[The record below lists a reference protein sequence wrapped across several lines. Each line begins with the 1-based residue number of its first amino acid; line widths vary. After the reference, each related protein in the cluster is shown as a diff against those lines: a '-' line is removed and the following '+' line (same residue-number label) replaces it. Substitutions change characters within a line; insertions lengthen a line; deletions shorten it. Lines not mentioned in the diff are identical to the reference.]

1 MIPRINKSELFASLP
16 APWAEDLLPRIREG
30 VAKSRRK
37 VVVLDDDP
45 TGTQTGY
52 DEPVLTTWQ
61 PEELARELANDLP
74 CFYLLTNTRAFPAAE
89 AVRINQEIARNLT
102 VAAMRSPGRNDF
114 VVVSRSDSTLR
125 GHVPAETDALGRTLV
140 GDSDSARHSVR
151 AGLDQADDGAHG
163 VTRPTS
169 QIPPPVLLVPYF
181 EAGGRYTVN
190 NVHYVAE
197 GEQLIPAG
205 ETPFAKDA
213 AFGYRNSDLRAWVEE
228 KTGGA
233 VRAADVKSISLD
245 ELRLGGPEIVRNKL
259 LGLRDGEVCIANAA
273 APRDLE
279 VLAWAALQAEN
290 AGSRLMYRTAA
301 SFVAARLGLAPREL
315 WKPLEQRSADLRS
328 GANLTPDINAPGQRP
343 ALQSGGLTIV
353 GSYVPKTTT
362 QLEWLLAQC
371 DMERVEILVKNILDE
386 AQRATVLRLAV
397 EQANDAIRAGRDA
410 VVFTSR
416 TLVTG
421 NGAEASLAI
430 GNQVSEALVEL
441 LRGIEVQPRYLI
453 AKGGITSSDLAT
465 RGLGVKRAMV
475 LGQILP
481 GIPVWEL
488 GAETKFP
495 GLPYVVFPGNVGG
508 PDALAE
514 AVNQLRKHNL

>member
-1 MIPRINKSELFASLP
+1 MISPVNKSELFASLP
-16 APWAEDLLPRIREG
+16 APWPEDLLPRIREG

-45 TGTQTGY
+45 TGTQTVY
-52 DEPVLTTWQ
+52 DVPVLTTWQ
-61 PEELARELANDLP
+61 PEELARELANDFP
-74 CFYLLTNTRAFPAAE
+74 CLYLLTNTRAFPAAE

-125 GHVPAETDALGRTLV
+125 GHFPVETDALGRTLT
-140 GDSDSARHSVR
+140 G
-151 AGLDQADDGAHG
+151 GGTQ
-163 VTRPTS
+163 T
-169 QIPPPVLLVPYF
+169 PPVLLVPYF

-190 NVHYVAE
+190 DVHYVAE

-205 ETPFAKDA
+205 VTPFAKDA

-233 VRAADVKSISLD
+233 VKATEVKSISLD
-245 ELRLGGPEIVRNKL
+245 ELRVAGPDAVKAKL
-259 LGLRDGEVCIANAA
+259 LSLREGEVCIANSA

-279 VLAWAALQAEN
+279 VLAWAALSAEN

-315 WKPLEQRSADLRS
+315 WKPGQKTKRGSAADQPQHRDFIRALRLAEDGTAALRS
-328 GANLTPDINAPGQRP
+328 D
-343 ALQSGGLTIV
+343 GGLTIV
-353 GSYVPKTTT
+353 GSYVPKTTA
-362 QLEWLLAQC
+362 QLELLLAKANVL
-371 DMERVEILVKNILDE
+371 RVEISVENILDA
-386 AQRATVLRLAV
+386 AQRATVLRRAV
-397 EQANDAIRAGRDA
+397 ELANAGIRAGRDV

-421 NGAEASLAI
+421 NDADTSFAI

-441 LRGIEVQPRYLI
+441 LRGIKARPRYLI

-465 RGLGVKRAMV
+465 RGLGVKRTMV

-481 GIPVWEL
+481 GVPVWKL

-508 PDALAE
+508 PDALVE
-514 AVNQLRKHNL
+514 AVNQFNP

>member
-1 MIPRINKSELFASLP
+1 MSGGVHKAGLFGLLP
-16 APWAEDLLPRIREG
+16 APWSEDLLPRIREN
-30 VAKSRRK
+30 VTKSRRK

-45 TGTQTGY
+45 TGTQTVYGV
-52 DEPVLTTWQ
+52 PVLTTWQ
-61 PEELARELANDLP
+61 AEELAREFANDLP

-102 VAAMRSPGRNDF
+102 VAAMRAPERNDF

-125 GHVPAETDALGRTLV
+125 GHFPVETDALGRTLV
-140 GDSDSARHSVR
+140 G
-151 AGLDQADDGAHG
+151 GGTQ
-163 VTRPTS
+163 T
-169 QIPPPVLLVPYF
+169 PPVLLVPYF

-190 NVHYVAE
+190 DVHYVAE
-197 GEQLIPAG
+197 NYALIPAG

-213 AFGYRNSDLRAWVEE
+213 AFGYRSSNLREWVEE

-233 VRAADVKSISLD
+233 VRSAEVRSISLD
-245 ELRLGGPEIVRNKL
+245 DLRVAGPDAVKAKL
-259 LGLRDGEVCIANAA
+259 LSLRDGEVCIANAA

-290 AGSRLMYRTAA
+290 TGSRLIYRTAA
-301 SFVAARLGLAPREL
+301 SFVAALLGLAPREL
-315 WKPLEQRSADLRS
+315 WRPVLQNPVAADVSSLDSES
-328 GANLTPDINAPGQRP
+328 GKVRTDSRWRP
-343 ALQSGGLTIV
+343 QHEKGGLTIV
-353 GSYVPKTTT
+353 GSYVPKTTQ
-362 QLEWLLAQC
+362 QLESLLAKS
-371 DMERVEILVKNILDE
+371 DVERVEISVENILDA
-386 AQRATVLRLAV
+386 AQRGMVLRRAV
-397 EQANDAIRAGRDA
+397 GQANAGILAGRDV

-441 LRGIEVQPRYLI
+441 LRGIQAKPRYLI

-475 LGQILP
+475 LGQI
-481 GIPVWEL
+481 
-488 GAETKFP
+488 
-495 GLPYVVFPGNVGG
+495 
-508 PDALAE
+508 
-514 AVNQLRKHNL
+514 

>member
-1 MIPRINKSELFASLP
+1 MISPVNKSELFASLP
-16 APWAEDLLPRIREG
+16 VPWPEEFLSAIRAAVG
-30 VAKSRRK
+30 ASRRK
-37 VVVLDDDP
+37 LVVLDDDP
-45 TGTQTGY
+45 TGTQTVYGV
-52 DEPVLTTWQ
+52 PVLTTWK
-61 PEELARELANDLP
+61 PEELAREFTNDLP

-89 AVRINQEIARNLT
+89 AVRINEEIARNLT
-102 VAAMRSPGRNDF
+102 VAAMRSSGWNDF
-114 VVVSRSDSTLR
+114 VLVSRSDSTLR
-125 GHVPAETDALGRTLV
+125 GHFPAETDALGRTLT
-140 GDSDSARHSVR
+140 G
-151 AGLDQADDGAHG
+151 GGTQ
-163 VTRPTS
+163 TS
-169 QIPPPVLLVPYF
+169 PVLLVPYF

-190 NVHYVAE
+190 DVHYVAE
-197 GEQLIPAG
+197 HDTLIPAA

-213 AFGYRNSDLRAWVEE
+213 AFGYRNSNLRAWVEE

-233 VRAADVKSISLD
+233 VPAADVKSISLND
-245 ELRLGGPEIVRNKL
+245 LRVAGPDAVKAKL
-259 LGLRDGEVCIANAA
+259 LSLRDGDVCVANAA

-290 AGSRLMYRTAA
+290 TGSRVIYRTAA

-315 WKPLEQRSADLRS
+315 WRPGLRNPVAADVSLRPSES
-328 GANLTPDINAPGQRP
+328 GVVGADSRRM
-343 ALQSGGLTIV
+343 LQGREGGLTVV
-353 GSYVPKTTT
+353 GSHVPKTTA
-362 QLEWLLAQC
+362 QLERLLANR
-371 DMERVEILVKNILDE
+371 DLERVEISVENILDA
-386 AQRATVLRLAV
+386 AQRTTVLRRAV
-397 EQANDAIRAGRDA
+397 EQANTGIRAGRDV

-416 TLVTG
+416 RLVTG

-441 LRGIEVQPRYLI
+441 LRGIKAKPRYLI
-453 AKGGITSSDLAT
+453 AKGGITASDLAT

-488 GAETKFP
+488 GTETKFS

-514 AVNQLRKHNL
+514 VVNKFDP

>member
-1 MIPRINKSELFASLP
+1 MISTVNKSELFASLP
-16 APWAEDLLPRIREG
+16 APWPEDLLPRIRDG

-45 TGTQTGY
+45 TGTQTVY
-52 DEPVLTTWQ
+52 DVPVLTTWK
-61 PEELARELANDLP
+61 PEELAREFANDLP

-102 VAAMRSPGRNDF
+102 VAAMRAPGRNDF

-125 GHVPAETDALGRTLV
+125 GHFPAETDALGRMLT
-140 GDSDSARHSVR
+140 GGSVK
-151 AGLDQADDGAHG
+151 
-163 VTRPTS
+163 T
-169 QIPPPVLLVPYF
+169 PPVLLVPYF
-181 EAGGRYTVN
+181 EAGGRYTIN
-190 NVHYVAE
+190 DIHYVAE
-197 GEQLIPAG
+197 GDQLIPAA

-213 AFGYRNSDLRAWVEE
+213 AFGYGNSNLRDWVEE

-233 VRAADVKSISLD
+233 VKAVEVKNISLED
-245 ELRLGGPEIVRNKL
+245 MRVVGPDAVKAKL
-259 LGLRDGEVCIANAA
+259 LSLHDGEVCLANAA

-290 AGSRLMYRTAA
+290 AGSRVMYRTAA
-301 SFVAARLGLAPREL
+301 SFVAARLGLAARPL
-315 WKPLEQRSADLRS
+315 WKP
-328 GANLTPDINAPGQRP
+328 P
-343 ALQSGGLTIV
+343 ALRGSGGVLTVV
-353 GSYVPKTTT
+353 GSYVPKTTA
-362 QLEWLLAQC
+362 QLEALLTAQPEA
-371 DMERVEILVKNILDE
+371 ERVEIYVPQLLKLEV
-386 AQRATVLRLAV
+386 
-397 EQANDAIRAGRDA
+397 RAGEVKRA
-410 VVFTSR
+410 LERVHRALVAGRNVIVFTSR
-416 TLVTG
+416 NLLV
-421 NGAEASLAI
+421 GADAAASLAI
-430 GNQVSEALVEL
+430 GQSVSDALVEIV
-441 LRGIEVQPRYLI
+441 LRTQMRPRCLI

-481 GIPVWEL
+481 GVPVWEL

-514 AVNQLRKHNL
+514 AVNKFDFAR

>member
-1 MIPRINKSELFASLP
+1 MISPVNKSELFASLP
-16 APWAEDLLPRIREG
+16 VPWPEELLSAIRAT
-30 VAKSRRK
+30 VAASRRK
-37 VVVLDDDP
+37 LVVLDDDP
-45 TGTQTGY
+45 TGTQTVYGV
-52 DEPVLTTWQ
+52 PVLTTWK
-61 PEELARELANDLP
+61 PEELAREFTNDLS
-74 CFYLLTNTRAFPAAE
+74 CFYLLTNTRALPAAE

-114 VVVSRSDSTLR
+114 VVVSRGDSTLR
-125 GHVPAETDALGRTLV
+125 GHFPVETDALGRTLT
-140 GDSDSARHSVR
+140 G
-151 AGLDQADDGAHG
+151 GGTQ
-163 VTRPTS
+163 T
-169 QIPPPVLLVPYF
+169 PPVLLVPYF

-190 NVHYVAE
+190 DVHYVAE
-197 GEQLIPAG
+197 NDTLIPAA

-213 AFGYRNSDLRAWVEE
+213 AFGYRNSNLREWVEE

-233 VRAADVKSISLD
+233 VKAAEVKSISLD
-245 ELRLGGPEIVRNKL
+245 DLRVAGPDAVKAKL
-259 LGLRDGEVCIANAA
+259 LSLRDGEVCIANAA

-290 AGSRLMYRTAA
+290 TGSRVIYRTAA
-301 SFVAARLGLAPREL
+301 SFVAARLGLAPRESWRPGL
-315 WKPLEQRSADLRS
+315 RNPVAADVSPRHSES
-328 GANLTPDINAPGQRP
+328 GEVRADSRRLVQDEK
-343 ALQSGGLTIV
+343 GGLTIV
-353 GSYVPKTTT
+353 GSYVPKTTA
-362 QLEWLLAQC
+362 QLESLLANS
-371 DMERVEILVKNILDE
+371 DVERVEISVENILDA
-386 AQRATVLRLAV
+386 AQRGSVLARAL
-397 EQANDAIRAGRDA
+397 ELTNRAIQSGRDV

-441 LRGIEVQPRYLI
+441 LRGIKAKPRYLI

-488 GAETKFP
+488 GTETKFS

-514 AVNQLRKHNL
+514 AVNKFKP